1 VHIDALGDAKAVQ
14 HNGTALA
21 RGRLRLAIN
30 RQTLILIAS
39 AALVSFL
46 ALYRLGQFPVTWFDE
61 GSHLHVPKALVTYGV
76 YADYSSEGF
85 RYFGAT
91 TGVGPTVMLPV
102 AAAFRLFGIGL
113 VQARLVIVA
122 YMLATLAA
130 FFWLA
135 KRVGGMRVAW
145 VATALLVAT
154 RGAPIIEYG
163 REVLGEV
170 PGLFF
175 LVAGLSVWF
184 GNWER
189 ASWKRLSLVGLLF
202 GLAVVTKQQYLLF
215 IAPMLGIAWLA
226 DRAYYRASSHR
237 TFILPAAITGFCY
250 LAWQSILILQAGL
263 SQAATNLKLLR
274 DATAGAALVFSPSL
288 MQGALRDLF
297 SGKVYLGALAPML
310 LYAVWRARPRN
321 AEGLRWMV
329 LLLLV
334 TVDLAWYAFA
344 SVGWLRYAF
353 PGLAISSLFVACFLT
368 DLSSGFRLGS
378 VQDSP
383 MPAAIRIASIGWMAA
398 MIALPLAQTVQQV
411 VSPPSNT
418 PAAIAAYIQANVPRQ
433 EIIETWEP
441 EVGFLTNNTFHYP
454 PQSLLNK
461 ADAYVWLNGP
471 PPSSSYNYLETQ
483 APPYVLVGAFARWV
497 NLYSPDVL
505 ARQYHLLK
513 SIGGY
518 DLYARNP

>member
-1 VHIDALGDAKAVQ
+1 MRIDVLGDAQAVR
-14 HNGTALA
+14 HDGTAIT
-21 RGRLRLAIN
+21 RRRLRLAIN

-39 AALVSFL
+39 AAVVGIL
-46 ALYRLGQFPVTWFDE
+46 ALYRLGDFPVTWFDE
-61 GSHLHVPKALVTYGV
+61 GSHLHVPKALVTFGR

-102 AAAFRLFGIGL
+102 AAAFRLLGVGL

-122 YMLATLAA
+122 YLLASLAA
-130 FFWLA
+130 FFVLA
-135 KRVGGMRVAW
+135 KRMGGMRVAW

-154 RGAPIIEYG
+154 RGAPILEYG

-175 LVAGLSVWF
+175 LVAGLFIWF
-184 GNWER
+184 RDWER
-189 ASWKRLSLVGLLF
+189 PSWKSLSLTGILF
-202 GLAVVTKQQYLLF
+202 GLAAVTKQQYLLF
-215 IAPMLGIAWLA
+215 IAPMIGIAWVA
-226 DRAYYRASSHR
+226 DRTYYRISSHR
-237 TFILPAAITGFCY
+237 AFILPAAITGFCY
-250 LAWQSILILQAGL
+250 LAWQLILILQAGL
-263 SQAATNLKLLR
+263 GQAAANFKLLR
-274 DATAGAALVFSPSL
+274 DATAGAALVFSPGL

-297 SGKVYLGALAPML
+297 SGKVYLGALAPVL
-310 LYAVWRARPRN
+310 LYAVWRARSRN
-321 AEGLRWMV
+321 PEGLRWMV
-329 LLLLV
+329 LVVLV
-334 TVDLAWYAFA
+334 TVNLAWYAFA

-353 PGLAISSLFVACFLT
+353 PGLAISSLFVACFLS
-368 DLSSGFRLGS
+368 DLSSGFRLRSDQGATIPS
-378 VQDSP
+378 
-383 MPAAIRIASIGWMAA
+383 AIRMASVGWMAA
-398 MIALPLAQTVQQV
+398 MIALPLTQTVQQV

-418 PAAIAAYIQANVPRQ
+418 PVAIAAYIQAHIPRQ
-433 EIIETWEP
+433 DIIETWEP

-454 PQSLLNK
+454 PQALLNK
-461 ADAYVWLNGP
+461 AVAYVWLNGP
-471 PPSSSYNYLETQ
+471 SPSLSYNYVEAQ

-505 ARQYHLLK
+505 ARQYHLLT